1 MGLQSLL
8 HMTMT
13 SLIRVL
19 LVVSLPSI
27 LSLPHPPS
35 LSSPSQAEFDAA
47 ITLSKAGIL
56 TRLKYLELN
65 NDLNLDLDSIP
76 VEDLAILF
84 SITEEIE
91 LIGVDLSSNFWRDLA
106 RRSKTSDWAVKSLS
120 IEKMNEMTGLYEDH
134 ALFRLAEVISQT
146 EEVWLSEI
154 DSKFRPGVVHSDISE
169 ISGLPEKCM
178 MLGFRFINRGYG
190 FEDQVSN
197 LGGFAGRVMAGSK
210 RIGRKEEFEEGGGVV
225 RFVI

>member
-1 MGLQSLL
+1 MGPSVYT
-8 HMTMT
+8 MTMT
-13 SLIRVL
+13 PFTTVL
-19 LVVSLPSI
+19 LVVTLPSSI

-35 LSSPSQAEFDAA
+35 LSSPSQAEFNAVL
-47 ITLSKAGIL
+47 TLSKAGLL
-56 TRLKYLELN
+56 TRLTYLELHG
-65 NDLNLDLDSIP
+65 DDLDLDSIP
-76 VEDLAILF
+76 SADLAVLF

-91 LIGVDLSSNFWRDLA
+91 LIGVDLPSLFWRKLA
-106 RRSKTSDWAVKSLS
+106 ERSRRSDWAVKSLS

-169 ISGLPEKCM
+169 ISGIPEKCK
-178 MLGFRFINRGYG
+178 MLEFWFDSLGYG
-190 FEDQVSN
+190 LDDQVSN
-197 LGGFAGRVMAGSK
+197 LGGFASRVMGLK
-210 RIGRKEEFEEGGGVV
+210 RIGRKEQFEEGGGVV